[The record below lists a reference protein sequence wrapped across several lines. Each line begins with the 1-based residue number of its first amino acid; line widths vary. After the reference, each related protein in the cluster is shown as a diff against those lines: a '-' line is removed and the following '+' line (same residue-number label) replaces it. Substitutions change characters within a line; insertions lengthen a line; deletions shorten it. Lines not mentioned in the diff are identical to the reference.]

1 MVVVLLAQEQEVL
14 VVLEVVLVV
23 IIPVEVVQLHQLAK
37 EMLEVVQQLQLESDL
52 AEEDLLLLVQ
62 MEVVRLGVFHMMA

>member
-1 MVVVLLAQEQEVL
+1 MVVVLAQEQEVL
-14 VVLEVVLVV
+14 VVLAVVLVV
-23 IIPVEVVQLHQLAK
+23 IITVEVVQLHQLDK

-62 MEVVRLGVFHMMA
+62 MEVVRLGLFHMMV